1 MSYDAFNISTESK
14 SKQLNSWI
22 RKYEDLLVCEEEEDS
37 IDCRKHPA
45 SDESEDDSGAGHDG
59 VVLEGRGDVQE
70 PVQSQY
76 TGAGHGDQDNPEPD
90 SNLNVTL
97 PVSVPD
103 VVSRLI
109 AEIDDYNHH
118 NGQGEV
124 GHRLVEDED
133 EDGLAVDP
141 GLVDGG
147 QGGDDH
153 QQVQEGLG
161 DELDDG
167 HDVEVWPDHLTC
179 SY

>member
-1 MSYDAFNISTESK
+1 MHSTSPLNLN
-14 SKQLNSWI
+14 LNSQI
-22 RKYEDLLVCEEEEDS
+22 LKTRRQEYLLVCEEEEDS
-37 IDCRKHPA
+37 IDCREHPA
-45 SDESEDDSGAGHDG
+45 SDEGKDDSGAGHDG
-59 VVLEGRGDVQE
+59 VVLEGGGDVQE
-70 PVQSQY
+70 PVQGQY
-76 TGAGHGDQDNPEPD
+76 TGAGHGDQDNPKPD

-103 VVSRLI
+103 VISRLI
-109 AEIDDYNHH
+109 AEIDDNNHH

-124 GHRLVEDED
+124 SDRLVEDED

-167 HDVEVWPDHLTC
+167 DDVEI
-179 SY
+179 